1 VNVAAVPSGEARS
14 AVATNARVNAR
25 AFARRSC
32 SDIRFGSWSGQ
43 AARSVGSRASTTG
56 HHARIILVAV
66 TGLSLAGCSTDY
78 FRDYFKSAP
87 TSVQLQLE
95 STPPGAEAKTSIG
108 PSCKTP
114 CSITLT
120 APEGGFTVNYTLNK
134 FQPATVPVQVT
145 RTPGDLLTAATTKID
160 PNPVLAELQ
169 PVTPPKPTKSMR
181 PKRVA
186 KKPTETAS
194 PAPAASAFPDP
205 GQPVAPAPNS
215 TR

>member
-1 VNVAAVPSGEARS
+1 MR
-14 AVATNARVNAR
+14 
-25 AFARRSC
+25 
-32 SDIRFGSWSGQ
+32 
-43 AARSVGSRASTTG
+43 
-56 HHARIILVAV
+56 RIILIAA

-87 TSVQLQLE
+87 TPVQLQLE

-114 CSITLT
+114 CSVALT
-120 APEGGFTVNYTLNK
+120 PPEGGFTVSYTLNK
-134 FQPATVPVQVT
+134 FQPVTLPVQVT
-145 RTPGDLLTAATTKID
+145 RTPGDLLTAGTTRMD

-169 PVTPPKPTKSMR
+169 PVKPTKSMR

-194 PAPAASAFPDP
+194 PAPAPAASAFPDP
-205 GQPVAPAPNS
+205 GQPVAPAPSS

>member
-1 VNVAAVPSGEARS
+1 MR
-14 AVATNARVNAR
+14 
-25 AFARRSC
+25 
-32 SDIRFGSWSGQ
+32 
-43 AARSVGSRASTTG
+43 
-56 HHARIILVAV
+56 RIILVAV